1 LVDFKEKVWGLMS
14 PKEKITEREHLP
26 GPLQHQ
32 AGLSVKPTFSF
43 RRRRESRLVL
53 VKTGDQ
59 RKWIFAS
66 AGQGQEWNF
75 LLDKFLEIKYLLT
88 KLNIFNFPFDER
100 DRRKTESL
108 PIGESND
115 PQTIGQ

>member
-1 LVDFKEKVWGLMS
+1 MDSCPRFRWG
-14 PKEKITEREHLP
+14 KLP
-26 GPLQHQ
+26 PEETG
-32 AGLSVKPTFSF
+32 AG
-43 RRRRESRLVL
+43 
-53 VKTGDQ
+53 
-59 RKWIFAS
+59 III
-66 AGQGQEWNF
+66 

-115 PQTIGQ
+115 P